1 MKRLRSTLWICCLTA
16 ALICACSCMPNTA
29 VVPAELATQIPT
41 FSPVPMTPSPVPPT
55 PEPTASPTPEPTAVP
70 PSYFAPTT
78 RMRFEELVGDNG
90 NYDLPLGYPSPDT
103 YRVVVDLYHQVVMI
117 YERDCSGNYTV
128 PVRYMLCSSGLRGST
143 PCGTFHLLRYRVR
156 FGFFRND
163 KTYGQYWTLIK
174 GRIYFHSLLYAERN
188 ADTYIEST
196 YDALGTPDSHGCIRL
211 TVPDARFIY
220 YNLGYGTEVEIREGD
235 PNDTLTASIRDSLI
249 LAERPAE
256 HVTLVPGEIPS
267 TDVWRIEDIPLE
279 IPYEEGSQKKQK

>member
-1 MKRLRSTLWICCLTA
+1 
-16 ALICACSCMPNTA
+16 
-29 VVPAELATQIPT
+29 
-41 FSPVPMTPSPVPPT
+41 
-55 PEPTASPTPEPTAVP
+55 
-70 PSYFAPTT
+70 
-78 RMRFEELVGDNG
+78 
-90 NYDLPLGYPSPDT
+90 
-103 YRVVVDLYHQVVMI
+103 MI
-117 YERDCSGNYTV
+117 YERDGSGYYTV

-188 ADTYIEST
+188 AATYIEST
-196 YDALGTPDSHGCIRL
+196 YDA
-211 TVPDARFIY
+211 
-220 YNLGYGTEVEIREGD
+220 LGYGTEVEIREGD

>member
-1 MKRLRSTLWICCLTA
+1 MNRLRNILLVCCSAA
-16 ALICACSCMPNTA
+16 ALFCAAACRPAVTA
-29 VVPAELATQIPT
+29 VPMDIATQVPT
-41 FSPVPMTPSPVPPT
+41 STPVPITPSPVPPT

-70 PSYFAPTT
+70 LSYYAPTT
-78 RMRFEELVGDNG
+78 RMSFEELVGDNG

-103 YRVVVDLYHQVVMI
+103 YRVVVDLCHQVVMI
-117 YERDCSGNYTV
+117 YGKDDSGAYTV
-128 PVRYMLCSSGLRGST
+128 PVRYMLCSSGLKHST
-143 PCGTFHLLRYRVR
+143 PVGTFRMLRYRVR

-188 ADTYIEST
+188 ADTYIEAT

-235 PNDTLTASIRDSLI
+235 PDDSETAAIRESLV
-249 LAERPAE
+249 LAERPEE
-256 HVTLVPGEIPS
+256 HVTLVPGQIPS
-267 TDVWRIEDIPLE
+267 TDVWRIEDVPLE
-279 IPYEEGSQKKQK
+279 IPYEEGSQKYQK